1 MWASVVAALGLQST
15 GSGVEALG
23 LVATLWHM
31 RLLRPGIEP
40 VSFASQGRFLT
51 Y

>member
-23 LVATLWHM
+23 LCCYSVAY
-31 RLLRPGIEP
+31 E
-40 VSFASQGRFLT
+40 VFSDQGLSLCPLHLKADS
-51 Y
+51 